1 MAITRITGSKWLVD
15 LSVNTAKV
23 ADLAITTAKL
33 ADTGVTTPKVADA
46 AITAVKIDATDDY
59 TFNSATIGENGETVI
74 ASDGTITSK
83 GGNLI
88 IQNTDGSTDILKVDS
103 STETITTSKDVV
115 ISGDL
120 TVNGTTT
127 TVNSETLDV
136 TDANITVGKDGTV
149 STADGSGITVDIT
162 DGTSGSL
169 VYKAASPTKWA
180 AGDIGAEI
188 NVVGET
194 GTATLFDKT
203 YDLVGDDIQGE
214 SDIEPALR
222 KLDENAG
229 AVKDT
234 FYGDT
239 TSGEVSS
246 DGLTVTITDATEIN
260 AVYASGV
267 RLSLGSDND
276 YTVDDSAVITLAEA
290 LEGNIVVEFLK

>member
-214 SDIEPALR
+214 SDIEAALR